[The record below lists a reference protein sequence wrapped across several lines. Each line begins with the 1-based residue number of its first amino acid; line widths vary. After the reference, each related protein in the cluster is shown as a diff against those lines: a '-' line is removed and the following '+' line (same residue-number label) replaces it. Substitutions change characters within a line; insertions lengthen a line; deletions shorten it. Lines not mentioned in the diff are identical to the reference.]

1 MMTKEN
7 ECYYDGL
14 ITGAHVA
21 LRRVGIEWQKS
32 LDIVKEVGCIPFYFH
47 SEDEM
52 LEDREYV
59 DILVTEA
66 YKRDVEFNKMLAL
79 VEIKMNSNMDSLR
92 EAGLV
97 DPFVSECGKSLR
109 DWHLQVLTE
118 INVCTDA
125 KRGMSV
131 EKIAKNRWLT
141 EAQVRAIIRDNPTL
155 FDGNEKYLRRNAI
168 DQMRR
173 HINDFEYLFQNYGK
187 EVINQM
193 RAQVDE
199 LEKLFEEHDRDADE

>member
-1 MMTKEN
+1 
-7 ECYYDGL
+7 
-14 ITGAHVA
+14 
-21 LRRVGIEWQKS
+21 
-32 LDIVKEVGCIPFYFH
+32 
-47 SEDEM
+47 
-52 LEDREYV
+52 
-59 DILVTEA
+59 
-66 YKRDVEFNKMLAL
+66 
-79 VEIKMNSNMDSLR
+79 
-92 EAGLV
+92 
-97 DPFVSECGKSLR
+97 
-109 DWHLQVLTE
+109 VLTE

-155 FDGNEKYLRRNAI
+155 FKGNEIYLRRNAI

-173 HINDFEYLFQNYGK
+173 YINDFEYLFQNYGK